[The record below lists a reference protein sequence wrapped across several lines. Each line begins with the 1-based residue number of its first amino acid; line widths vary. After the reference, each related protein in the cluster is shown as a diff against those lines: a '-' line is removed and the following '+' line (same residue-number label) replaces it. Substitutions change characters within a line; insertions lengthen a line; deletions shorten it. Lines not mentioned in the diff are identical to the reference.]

1 MSNIEEILERLPNAP
16 GVYLMKDAEG
26 EVIYVGKAKN
36 LRSRVRSYFRKSQD
50 TRMFLQLLVS
60 RIADIEFVVTENE
73 TEALILENNFIK
85 QFQPRYNIRL
95 RDEKTYISLKIN
107 LNDPFPRIQFPN
119 KAITRAEAERRK
131 SEPGVMYF
139 GPYASGKAA
148 HETVRFINSIFPIRK
163 CKATERRSGTR
174 PCIYSQI
181 GLCMGPCSGKV
192 DEAEYRAMIDDV
204 ILLLQGKN
212 DELLNILRDKMKQAA
227 DDRDYEQAALIRDQ
241 IRAIE
246 QTVAKQKI
254 TADKNVDRDVFGF
267 YREGEKIFFQ
277 AMFVRQGRLE
287 DVASYEFDALEK
299 SDEDLLA
306 EFLERFYGQLRFVPP
321 EVLVPVTP
329 PDSDT
334 LEHWLSEQRQ
344 GRVDISVPQRG
355 VRRELVE
362 MAGRNARSAFEAR
375 HTTHQRAQAMLES
388 LQKSLELSRVPQ
400 RIECFDIS
408 NFGGKVAVGAL
419 VAFHDAAPD
428 KSHYRH
434 YKIKTVEG
442 QDDFA
447 MLREMLSRRYREK
460 EDLPDLILVDGGA
473 GQVSAVMDVLRELGL
488 ASLDLVG
495 IAKAHT
501 RLEIE
506 RFHKSG
512 RPEPII
518 LPRDSGELLLLERV
532 RDEAHRFAITF
543 HRKLRARK
551 FIHSPLEGIPGLGE
565 KRADALRS
573 HFGTYKA
580 IMDATAEQLAE
591 VRGIAPRLAKTIYD
605 HFHAEL

>member
-1 MSNIEEILERLPNAP
+1 MSNIEETLTHLPNAP
-16 GVYLMKDAEG
+16 GVYLMKDAQG
-26 EVIYVGKAKN
+26 EVIYVGKANN

-50 TRMFLQLLVS
+50 TRMFFQLLVS
-60 RIADIEFVVTENE
+60 KIADIDFIVTASE

-131 SEPGVMYF
+131 SEPGVIYF
-139 GPYASGKAA
+139 GPYASGRAA

-163 CKATERRSGTR
+163 CNVTERRPGTR
-174 PCIYSQI
+174 PCIYAQI
-181 GLCMGPCSGKV
+181 GLCMGPCSGEV
-192 DEAEYRAMIDDV
+192 DEAEYRAMINEV

-212 DELLNILRDKMKQAA
+212 DELLNTLHEKMKEAA
-227 DDRDYEQAALIRDQ
+227 AARDYEQAATIRDR
-241 IRAIE
+241 IHAIK

-254 TADKNVDRDVFGF
+254 TADKDVDRDVFGF

-287 DVASYEFDALEK
+287 DVASYEFDAHDLP
-299 SDEDLLA
+299 DEDLLA
-306 EFLERFYGQLRFVPP
+306 EFLERFYGQLRYIPS
-321 EVLVPVTP
+321 EVLVPVAP

-334 LEHWLSEQRQ
+334 LMHWLTEQRQ
-344 GRVDISVPQRG
+344 GRVELSVPQRG
-355 VRRELVE
+355 VRRQLVE

-375 HTTHQRAQAMLES
+375 HTTRQRAQAMIES

-400 RIECFDIS
+400 SIECFDIS
-408 NFGGKVAVGAL
+408 NFGGKFAVGAL
-419 VAFHDAAPD
+419 VAFHEAAPD
-428 KSHYRH
+428 KSRYRH

-447 MLREMLSRRYREK
+447 MLREVLSRRYRDK

-473 GQVSAVMDVLRELGL
+473 GQVSAVMDVLREIGL
-488 ASLDLVG
+488 ENIDLVG

-501 RLEIE
+501 RMGIE
-506 RFHKSG
+506 RFYKPG
-512 RPEPII
+512 RPEPIL

-565 KRADALRS
+565 KRADALRN

-580 IMDATAEQLAE
+580 IMDATPEQLAE
-591 VRGIAPRLAKTIYD
+591 VRGISPRLARIIYN
-605 HFHAEL
+605 HFHSEL